1 MISLFLYMG
10 ITLYTM
16 FYYRNLLCFFHN
28 LKNYYDNGKSLYR
41 KFVQSEREK
50 KQTYV
55 YTFALINF
63 MKFLYN
69 ALYEESIFYFRQRL
83 FPPIFLNNN
92 KMLFPLFVHNE
103 IKYVLMSNKSEVT
116 RSDIISVDFE
126 IPENK
131 SLSKIQKIQKIKKI
145 FPHILN
151 INKMEELYPEDLDID
166 NVSLHILTKF
176 FNIETKTFQ
185 QGQAVII

>member
-10 ITLYTM
+10 IALYTM
-16 FYYRNLLCFFHN
+16 FYYRNLLGFFNN
-28 LKNYYDNGKSLYR
+28 LKNYYDNGRSLYR

-50 KQTYV
+50 KQTYI
-55 YTFALINF
+55 YTFAFINF

-116 RSDIISVDFE
+116 RSDIIYVDMG
-126 IPENK
+126 NTNNQTLTK
-131 SLSKIQKIQKIKKI
+131 KQQKIQKI

-151 INKMEELYPEDLDID
+151 INKMEELYPEDLEID
-166 NVSLHILTKF
+166 KVSVHILTKF
-176 FNIETKTFQ
+176 FNMETKTFQ
-185 QGQAVII
+185 QEQPIIV

>member
-1 MISLFLYMG
+1 MISFFLFIG
-10 ITLYTM
+10 IALYTM
-16 FYYRNLLCFFHN
+16 FYYRNLQSFFNH
-28 LKNYYDNGKSLYR
+28 LKNYYDNGRSLYR

-50 KQTYV
+50 RQTYV
-55 YTFALINF
+55 YTFAFINF
-63 MKFLYN
+63 MKFIYN
-69 ALYEESIFYFRQRL
+69 ALYEEAIFYFRQRL

-116 RSDIISVDFE
+116 RSDIISIDMG
-126 IPENK
+126 NTNNQTLTK
-131 SLSKIQKIQKIKKI
+131 KQQKIQKI

-151 INKMEELYPEDLDID
+151 INKMEEVYPEDLEID

-176 FNIETKTFQ
+176 FNMETKKFEK
-185 QGQAVII
+185 GQAVIV

>member
-1 MISLFLYMG
+1 
-10 ITLYTM
+10 
-16 FYYRNLLCFFHN
+16 
-28 LKNYYDNGKSLYR
+28 
-41 KFVQSEREK
+41 
-50 KQTYV
+50 
-55 YTFALINF
+55 
-63 MKFLYN
+63 
-69 ALYEESIFYFRQRL
+69 
-83 FPPIFLNNN
+83 
-92 KMLFPLFVHNE
+92 
-103 IKYVLMSNKSEVT
+103 MSNKSEVT

>member
-1 MISLFLYMG
+1 MKMILYFLYMG
-10 ITLYTM
+10 IALYTM
-16 FYYRNLLCFFHN
+16 FYYRNLLGFFNN
-28 LKNYYDNGKSLYR
+28 LKNYYDNGRSLYR

-50 KQTYV
+50 KQTYI
-55 YTFALINF
+55 YTFAFINF

-116 RSDIISVDFE
+116 RSDIIYVD
-126 IPENK
+126 IENTNK
-131 SLSKIQKIQKIKKI
+131 QTLTKKQQKIQKI

-151 INKMEELYPEDLDID
+151 INKMEELYPEDLEID
-166 NVSLHILTKF
+166 KVSVHILTKF
-176 FNIETKTFQ
+176 FNMETKTFQ
-185 QGQAVII
+185 QEQPIIV

>member
-1 MISLFLYMG
+1 MILYFLYTG
-10 ITLYTM
+10 LALYIM
-16 FYYRNLLCFFHN
+16 FYYHNVLSFFHN
-28 LKNYYDNGKSLYR
+28 LKNYYENGRSLYR

-50 KQTYV
+50 RQKYI
-55 YTFALINF
+55 YTFAIINF

-126 IPENK
+126 NNQTLTK
-131 SLSKIQKIQKIKKI
+131 KQQKIQKI

-151 INKMEELYPEDLDID
+151 INKMEELYPEDLEID
-166 NVSLHILTKF
+166 KVSVHILTKF
-176 FNIETKTFQ
+176 FNMETKTFQ
-185 QGQAVII
+185 QGQAVIV